1 MFCDLV
7 GSTALAARMDP
18 EDLREIISSYQ
29 ACAAETVSRYGG
41 FVAKYMGDGVLI
53 YFGYPQA
60 HEHDAERAVRAG
72 LALIAAVSALR
83 SCAPLQTRVG
93 LATGVVVVGDLIGS
107 GEAQERGIVGET
119 PNLAARLQ
127 AIAEPNAV
135 VTSESTR
142 RLLGDLFEYR
152 DLGMVELK
160 GFPQPIKAVQVVG
173 ESAVD
178 SRFDALHGRG
188 AIDLVGRTHETEL
201 LFRCWRRA
209 TRGNGQVVLISGEP
223 GIGKSRLATA
233 VIDGIRSE
241 AYTRLGYFCA
251 PHRTESAFYPL
262 IRQLERAAD
271 FEPGDGP
278 QTRLQKVDALL
289 ARTSA
294 PTEDAALV
302 ADLLSLPHNAIIEL
316 PPQERRKRTIDAI
329 LRRIE
334 ALARQQPV
342 LAVFEDV
349 HWIDPTSMDVLS
361 RMVER
366 IRDLAVLLL
375 VTFRSEFSAPWTDQS
390 HVAELVLGRLSPPDC
405 VDLVKRIV
413 GDSAVPK
420 SIVNEIVSRTDGV
433 PLFVEELTKAVIE
446 AGTGEMTTKVVTA
459 VPISALSVPPTLH
472 ASLIARLDR
481 LGSAK
486 EVAQSAAAIG
496 REFSYELLAAVH
508 RRGEGALI
516 AALDRLMSAG
526 LLFCD
531 GAPPHAT
538 YFFKHALVQDVAY
551 GTLLRGPR
559 RELHA
564 RIAKA
569 LVTFFPETAETS
581 SEVVAHHYTEAG
593 LLELAAGFWGRA
605 GQRSIAQSATAEAV
619 SHLAKALNQIAT
631 LPSTPAL
638 RREQIN
644 LQVALA
650 STLLHVKGYGSLE
663 TSTAFDQAHEFIE
676 RAERL
681 GESADDPLLP
691 FTVLYGHWTANM
703 TTGNFA
709 KMWNIARHFLA
720 LAEKQEASAPLIMAH
735 RIMGGTSFF
744 SGEFVAA
751 KTHLDRAVAL
761 YVLED
766 HRHLVTQF
774 GQDLLVAAL
783 CYRTIPLYC
792 LGYPDSAMRDAQQA
806 LQHARG
812 LGHAISHTYAAFF
825 MASLEVRCGRVAAAK
840 DRVEELLSLSDR
852 HGMLHWKLLGLI
864 LQGWIL
870 NRTDK
875 VEQATMLLS
884 STRSELAS
892 SGTVWADRLILMW
905 LAEAHARC
913 GRIAEAHSCIS
924 AAIAAV
930 ERTNQRWDLTELH
943 RVAGEVELQ
952 DSNQVA
958 AEAQFQHSLSLARRQ
973 SEKWA
978 ELRAATNLAR
988 LWRDQGKRREALGL
1002 LTPIYGWFI
1011 EGFDTPILQ
1020 DAKMLLDE
1028 LA

>member
-7 GSTALAARMDP
+7 GSTALAASMDP

-29 ACAAETVSRYGG
+29 ACVAETVGRYGG

-93 LATGVVVVGDLIGS
+93 VATGVVVVGDLIGS
-107 GEAQERGIVGET
+107 GEARERGIVGET

-127 AIAEPNAV
+127 AIAGPNAV

-173 ESAVD
+173 ESTVD
-178 SRFDALHGRG
+178 SRFDALHGRA

-201 LFRCWRRA
+201 LFRCWQRA
-209 TRGNGQVVLISGEP
+209 TSGQGQVVLISGEP

-233 VIDGIRSE
+233 VIDCIRSE
-241 AYTRLGYFCA
+241 THTRLSYFCA
-251 PHRTESAFYPL
+251 PHRAESAFYPL
-262 IRQLERAAD
+262 IRELERAAD
-271 FEPGDGP
+271 FEPGDDP
-278 QTRLQKVDALL
+278 QTRLRKVDALL
-289 ARTSA
+289 AQTSA
-294 PTEDAALV
+294 PAEDAALI
-302 ADLLSLPHNAIIEL
+302 ADLLSLPHNAIVEL

-329 LRRIE
+329 IRRIE

-361 RMVER
+361 LMVER
-366 IRDLAVLLL
+366 IRDLPVLLL
-375 VTFRSEFSAPWTDQS
+375 VTFRSEFGAPWIDRS
-390 HVAELVLGRLSPPDC
+390 HVTELVLGRLSPRDC
-405 VDLVKRIV
+405 VDLVQQIV
-413 GDSAVPK
+413 SDGALPED
-420 SIVNEIVSRTDGV
+420 IVDEIVSRTDGV

-446 AGTGEMTTKVVTA
+446 AGAGEMTTRVVTS
-459 VPISALSVPPTLH
+459 VPVSALSVPPTLH

-508 RRGEGALI
+508 PGSEEVFV

-526 LLFCD
+526 LLFCH
-531 GAPPHAT
+531 GAPPTAT
-538 YFFKHALVQDVAY
+538 YLFKHALVQDVAY

-581 SEVVAHHYTEAG
+581 PEIVAHHYTEAG
-593 LLELAAGFWGRA
+593 LREQAASFWGKA

-619 SHLAKALNQIAT
+619 AHLTKALNQITT
-631 LPSTPAL
+631 LPSTSVL
-638 RREQIN
+638 RREEIN

-650 STLLHVKGYGSLE
+650 SALLHVKGYGSPE
-663 TSTAFDQAHEFIE
+663 TSTAFDQAHKFIE

-691 FTVLYGHWTANM
+691 FTVLYGHWTANF

-709 KMWNIARHFLA
+709 KMSDIARHFLA
-720 LAEKQEASAPLIMAH
+720 LAEKQEASAPLLMAH
-735 RIMGGTSFF
+735 RVMGGTAYFA
-744 SGEFVAA
+744 GEFEVAKA
-751 KTHLDRAVAL
+751 HLDRAIAL
-761 YVLED
+761 YVPKD
-766 HRHLVTQF
+766 HRHLVTRF
-774 GQDLLVAAL
+774 GQDLFVAAL

-792 LGYPDSAMRDAQQA
+792 LGYPESAMRDAQQA
-806 LQHARG
+806 VQHARG

-825 MASLEVRCGRVAAAK
+825 MAHLEVRCGRVAEAK
-840 DRVEELLSLSDR
+840 ARVEELLSLSDR
-852 HGMLHWKLLGLI
+852 HGMLHWKLLGLM
-864 LQGWIL
+864 LQGWVLI
-870 NRTDK
+870 RTDK
-875 VEQATMLLS
+875 IEQATNLLY
-884 STRSELAS
+884 STRAEIAS

-905 LAEAHARC
+905 LAEAHAQC
-913 GRIAEAHSCIS
+913 GHLAEAHSCIS

-930 ERTNQRWDLTELH
+930 EKTNQRWDLTELH
-943 RVAGEVELQ
+943 RIAGEVELR
-952 DSNQVA
+952 DYNQVA
-958 AEAQFQHSLSLARRQ
+958 AEAQFQHSLFVARRQ

-978 ELRAATNLAR
+978 ELRAAISLVR
-988 LWRDQGKRREALGL
+988 LWRDQGKRREALAL
-1002 LTPIYGWFI
+1002 LTPIYGWFV

-1020 DAKMLLDE
+1020 EAKVLLDE
-1028 LA
+1028 LT